1 MVSLAVV
8 IRGVALMIPVL
19 LLGFL
24 FSIHSVDYAPDALK
38 EWADAEIRGAGLA
51 GILLFIA
58 AGAAFTA
65 IGLSR
70 QVFALVGG
78 YVFGVGAGTA
88 YALAGELGGVL
99 LGFLYARFLAR
110 DVVARRYPNRVRKI
124 DQFLSEHPFSMTLA
138 VRLFPASNNLVVN
151 LLAGVSNVPPLPF
164 LAASAV
170 GHLPQTLIFALVGS
184 GIARGDLTQGALAA
198 VLFAISVGIG
208 WHLYRRHARGRA
220 LVEDLDGAPADER
233 T

>member
-24 FSIHSVDYAPDALK
+24 FSMHSVDYAPDALK

-78 YVFGVGAGTA
+78 YVAYTVANGLTPRRCRTA
-88 YALAGELGGVL
+88 
-99 LGFLYARFLAR
+99 
-110 DVVARRYPNRVRKI
+110 
-124 DQFLSEHPFSMTLA
+124 LSEPGTQDRP
-138 VRLFPASNNLVVN
+138 VPERAS
-151 LLAGVSNVPPLPF
+151 LLHDS
-164 LAASAV
+164 
-170 GHLPQTLIFALVGS
+170 
-184 GIARGDLTQGALAA
+184 RRAA
-198 VLFAISVGIG
+198 VPGKQ
-208 WHLYRRHARGRA
+208 
-220 LVEDLDGAPADER
+220 
-233 T
+233 